1 MSSQDELRVLIK
13 EAFEGSDILQ
23 RHCMEGMEI
32 SSTLDFMISNVYKFG
47 ITRLD
52 TVMLL
57 LENSREEDCFNI
69 LRTAYETS
77 MHLLLITKG
86 KKYRQTMTYTITPD
100 QGSTPEQARERT
112 YQKWHAGWKS
122 KQPEYA
128 NVVDIQRG
136 RKKDTIV
143 VVHQWEGLY
152 FAQDTEKKE
161 KPVAMQF
168 FALEEFDPEDA
179 FVSSLNGIIE
189 GDTFFRRNSG
199 SDRIQVQRRVYS
211 GHFHIEGL
219 IKNLRI
225 NDLITRLQRTRLLVH
240 YSYLSAFTHPTRKAI
255 DFGEELRFTMARPA
269 DVEHLIL
276 LYIAKFHELLL
287 SSVIDFYSEVNTKS
301 QLTGEKS
308 LVARLKIATQDLWFI
323 WDEPT
328 EYDKFDS
335 EGRKEMV
342 KQMTGETV
350 DPGLVLYY
358 TNPLKRLV
366 SLRLFQRG
374 RPKPIPSWVQEVLKK
389 ARDGS

>member
-13 EAFEGSDILQ
+13 EAFEGSYILQ

-47 ITRLD
+47 IARLD

-77 MHLLLITKG
+77 MHLLLMTKG
-86 KKYRQTMTYTITPD
+86 KKYRETRTHTITPD
-100 QGSTPEQARERT
+100 PGSTPEQARERT
-112 YQKWHAGWKS
+112 YQKWHTGWKS

-136 RKKDTIV
+136 GKKDTIIV
-143 VVHQWEGLY
+143 TYQREGLY
-152 FAQDTEKKE
+152 SAEDTEKKE
-161 KPVAMQF
+161 RPVAMQL
-168 FALEEFDPEDA
+168 FALEDFDPKDA
-179 FVSSLNGIIE
+179 FVSFLPGIVE
-189 GDTFFRRNSG
+189 GDTFLKRESG
-199 SDRIQVQRRVYS
+199 NDRIQEQRRFYS
-211 GHFHIEGL
+211 GHFHIKGL
-219 IKNLRI
+219 IRNLRI
-225 NDLITRLQRTRLLVH
+225 NDLITRLQRTRVLVH

-255 DFGEELRFTMARPA
+255 NFGEELRFTMAKLA

-276 LYIAKFHELLL
+276 LYVAKFHELLL
-287 SSVIDFYSEVNTKS
+287 SSVIDFYSEVNPKS
-301 QLTGEKS
+301 QLTVEKS
-308 LVARLKIATQDLWFI
+308 LVARLKIATQDLWFT

-335 EGRKEMV
+335 EGRKVMV

-350 DPGLVLYY
+350 DPELVLYY

-366 SLRLFQRG
+366 SLRLFQR
-374 RPKPIPSWVQEVLKK
+374 R
-389 ARDGS
+389 